1 MKAWVICLLVIFAA
15 VIAEPVES
23 RRKYLD
29 YGVITKCAGPNPP
42 PGCYPPGAQQK
53 NPTPANEYRQY
64 GPTKTKLYYIEYGAI
79 NKCAGPNPPPGCNP
93 PGAEQKN
100 PTPVNEYSRGCSKIH
115 RCRRD

>member
-53 NPTPANEYRQY
+53 NPTPANEYR
-64 GPTKTKLYYIEYGAI
+64 
-79 NKCAGPNPPPGCNP
+79 
-93 PGAEQKN
+93 
-100 PTPVNEYSRGCSKIH
+100 RGCSKIT
-115 RCRRD
+115 RCKRD

>member
-1 MKAWVICLLVIFAA
+1 MKAWVIGLLVICAV

-23 RRKYLD
+23 RNYIE
-29 YGVITKCAGPNPP
+29 YVIAEPVESRN
-42 PGCYPPGAQQK
+42 
-53 NPTPANEYRQY
+53 
-64 GPTKTKLYYIEYGAI
+64 YIEYGAI

-100 PTPVNEYSRGCSKIH
+100 PNPVNEYSRGCSKIH

>member
-1 MKAWVICLLVIFAA
+1 MKAWVICLLVICAA

-23 RRKYLD
+23 R
-29 YGVITKCAGPNPP
+29 N
-42 PGCYPPGAQQK
+42 
-53 NPTPANEYRQY
+53 
-64 GPTKTKLYYIEYGAI
+64 YIEYGAI

-100 PTPVNEYSRGCSKIH
+100 PNPVNEYSRGCSKIH